1 MPLFGS
7 EASECCVA
15 LRDFKVAYIP
25 EISAGATATP
35 DIDIKHTLLLIF
47 LSNY

>member
-15 LRDFKVAYIP
+15 LQNFKVVNIP
-25 EISAGATATP
+25 DISAGATATL

-47 LSNY
+47 FSNY